1 MADDPVKPAGA
12 GSIGAAAIARTG
24 PDPRRSAPA
33 APYRAGLLSIRAGR
47 VQYPRPADSASPG
60 RVAPDVAEQGFRRAS
75 IIEGL
80 RFTGQV
86 AVPNVVQGLFRRRR
100 SAVAVA
106 VRTGVDGHAIAFM
119 AGLKRHYG
127 PGPVWI
133 RVAKDEAL
141 LLFSSAD
148 IRRVLGGSPDPFASD
163 PEPKRR
169 GMAHFQPDALTI
181 SRGRVWE
188 DRRRFTETVLDTGQP
203 LHRLSDRFA
212 AVCVEE
218 ASELLA
224 GESLAWDAWN
234 AAVRRVT
241 RRIILGDAAADDVE
255 ISDQLGTLMD
265 EANGLP
271 KDEEPSER
279 YERYSEKLQSYVDA
293 AEPGSLVGLFG
304 DASVTRDTKPAGQVT
319 HWLFA
324 LGDTLA
330 INTFRCLALI
340 ATHPGPNASVLEELT
355 RAGSLERGEE
365 VGGLAYL
372 DACLNEAM
380 RLWPTTPML
389 SRETIDDVD
398 WGGTKVPAG
407 TQVLLVN
414 TFNHRDPSAHAFA
427 DRFAPEEWISGGA
440 SEDWS
445 FNHFS
450 HGPQGCPGAGL
461 ALLVGKA
468 MLGTVLRAR
477 AVELT
482 DPQLDPSRPLPA
494 GLDFFGLKFS
504 LATT

>member
-1 MADDPVKPAGA
+1 M
-12 GSIGAAAIARTG
+12 
-24 PDPRRSAPA
+24 
-33 APYRAGLLSIRAGR
+33 
-47 VQYPRPADSASPG
+47 
-60 RVAPDVAEQGFRRAS
+60 
-75 IIEGL
+75 
-80 RFTGQV
+80 
-86 AVPNVVQGLFRRRR
+86 PNVVQGLFRRRR

-106 VRTGVDGHAIAFM
+106 ARTGVDGHANAFM
-119 AGLKRHYG
+119 AGLKRHYA
-127 PGPVWI
+127 PGPLWI

-188 DRRRFTETVLDTGQP
+188 DRRRFTEAVLDTGKP

-212 AVCVEE
+212 AISAEE
-218 ASELLA
+218 ATELLA
-224 GESLAWDAWN
+224 GTNLSWDGWN

-255 ISDQLGTLMD
+255 ISELLGTLMD

-271 KDEEPSER
+271 KDGEPSQR
-279 YERYSEKLQSYVDA
+279 YLHYVEKLDAYVEA
-293 AEPGSLVGLFG
+293 AEAGSLVGLFSE
-304 DASVTRDTKPAGQVT
+304 APITRDTKPAGQVT

-330 INTFRCLALI
+330 INAYRCLALI
-340 ATHPGPNASVLEELT
+340 ATHPGPNAAVLAELGD
-355 RAGSLERGEE
+355 AGTLERGED
-365 VGGLAYL
+365 VRGLAYL

-389 SRETIDDVD
+389 SRETTEEID
-398 WGGTKVPAG
+398 WNGTKIPAG

-414 TFNHRDPSAHAFA
+414 GFNHRDIGAHPFA

-450 HGPQGCPGAGL
+450 HGPQGCPGADL
-461 ALLVGKA
+461 ALFVGKA
-468 MLGTVLRAR
+468 MLGTLLRAR
-477 AVELT
+477 VVELT
-482 DPQLDPSRPLPA
+482 DPQIDPSRPLPA
-494 GLDFFGLKFS
+494 ALDFFALKFS
-504 LATT
+504 LAA